1 MPQTAGVDGCP
12 GGWICVSGDSDGRA
26 CEVRVFETFSGL
38 SAHLEPNAIIAV
50 DMPIGLPDRTAAG
63 GRGAEQ
69 AVRPF
74 LKDRQSSVFSVPSR
88 QAVYAAPGPFADG
101 AARIAA
107 HRRAGDVALAT
118 SEPPR
123 RISFQAF
130 GLFAKIREL
139 DTWLR
144 QDRGRAGR
152 VFESH
157 PEFAFAVLN
166 GGKPMA
172 LPKKVK
178 GVVNPAG
185 MEERRALLT
194 ARGLD
199 PQFLR
204 ARPPRGANADDF
216 LDACVMLLIA
226 GRLARGEAKPW
237 PTPPGRDRF
246 GLPIAIHA

>member
-12 GGWICVSGDSDGRA
+12 GGWICVSGDSDGRVR
-26 CEVRVFETFSGL
+26 EVRVFGTFS
-38 SAHLEPNAIIAV
+38 AFAVQLEPDAIIAV
-50 DMPIGLPDRTAAG
+50 DMPIGLPDRTSAG

-74 LKDRQSSVFSVPSR
+74 LKNRQSSVFSVPSR
-88 QAVYAAPGPFADG
+88 PAVYAEPGPFADE

-107 HRRAGDVALAT
+107 HRRAGDIALAT

-123 RISFQAF
+123 RVSIQAF
-130 GLFAKIREL
+130 GLFPKIREL
-139 DTWLR
+139 DSWLR
-144 QDRGRAGR
+144 EDAGRAGR

-166 GGKPMA
+166 DGKPMT
-172 LPKKVK
+172 LPKKIK
-178 GVVNPAG
+178 GAVNPAG

-204 ARPPRGANADDF
+204 TRPPRGANDDDF

-226 GRLARGEAKPW
+226 GRLARGAAKPW